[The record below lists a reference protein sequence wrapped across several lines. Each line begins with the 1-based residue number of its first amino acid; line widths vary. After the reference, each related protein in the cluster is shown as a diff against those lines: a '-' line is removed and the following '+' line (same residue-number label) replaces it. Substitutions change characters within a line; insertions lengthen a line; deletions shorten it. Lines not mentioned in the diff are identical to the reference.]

1 MKLSKTTLTASI
13 AAFLI
18 SMSSIA
24 VVFADSEKEET
35 QVVASSDCQLEK
47 YTDPEVFAAAMANP
61 AEFMKIMTI
70 MTNPASAQNMMECSM
85 NPEQWTVWMTRMSD
99 PTKMMAIMAQFMNPQ
114 MYTNWMAASMN
125 PQTYQPMYAFM
136 NPGLYTQWMT
146 TAMNPGSFT
155 PMFGMMNQM
164 PSVADAT
171 PAK

>member
-1 MKLSKTTLTASI
+1 MKLSYTILTASI

-61 AEFMKIMTI
+61 AEFINMMMI
-70 MTNPASAQNMMECSM
+70 MTNPANAQNMMECSM
-85 NPEQWTVWMTRMSD
+85 KPEQWTVWMTRMSD
-99 PTKMMAIMAQFMNPQ
+99 PTKMMAIMTQFMNPQ
-114 MYTNWMAASMN
+114 MYMN
-125 PQTYQPMYAFM
+125 
-136 NPGLYTQWMT
+136 WMT

-164 PSVADAT
+164 PNMAATT
-171 PAK
+171 PAE